1 VRTTAIKKSN
11 RQSGYGLIFAAIGMV
26 ALLGAAGL
34 SVDIGYLRYQRRQ
47 MQSAADSAA
56 LAGAA
61 QLGAGGGTAQAVIAA
76 RSDSQ
81 LNGFQD
87 GDGSIVVTPTRTSI
101 NGNTDTMQVEVRNT
115 YPTFF
120 MRVFGAALRT
130 ATISTTATAQYLG
143 GRGCIYA
150 LTGGTGINLSGGG
163 NIDTPNCNVISNQS
177 ITGRG
182 AITAAAV
189 GAHNRS
195 IGSTPPAIT
204 GTLQATDPLS
214 YLNAPAAGGG
224 CTDINWAGNQNNGGQ
239 TLVPGTYSE
248 IVLQPAVP
256 GRRGVR
262 GTPANSS
269 SITFRPGTY
278 VINGC
283 GGGAKSGGLDLEGTG
298 TLTANAG
305 AGVTFYIVRGG
316 VTIANT
322 QTIHLNAPS
331 NNPYAGVLMFQPTSN
346 TSPAAIT
353 GNGGGSYMEGA
364 LYFPNA
370 TLNLAG
376 AANNGNIDYMI
387 LVAQSLNITTTV
399 RNLSDYGSLPNG
411 YSPVRSTA
419 LVQ

>member
-1 VRTTAIKKSN
+1 VRTAAAKRSN

-34 SVDIGYLRYQRRQ
+34 SVDIGYLRYQRRN

-61 QLGAGGGTAQAVIAA
+61 QLGAGGSTAQAVIAA

-101 NGNTDTMQVEVRNT
+101 NGNTATMQVQVTNT

-120 MRVFGAALRT
+120 MRVFSAALRT
-130 ATISTTATAQYLG
+130 ATISASATAQYLG

-150 LTGGTGINLSGGG
+150 LTGGTGITLSGGG
-163 NIDTPNCNVISNQS
+163 SINVPNCNVISNQS

-195 IGSTPPAIT
+195 IGSTPPAVT

-214 YLNAPAAGGG
+214 YLTAPAAGG
-224 CTDINWAGNQNNGGQ
+224 CTDINYANDHPGTQIL
-239 TLVPGTYSE
+239 TPGTYAE
-248 IVLQPAVP
+248 IVLQAAQPATRRNPAVP
-256 GRRGVR
+256 
-262 GTPANSS
+262 ANRSN
-269 SITFRPGTY
+269 ITFRPGTY

-283 GGGAKSGGLDLEGTG
+283 GGKTGGLDLEGQG
-298 TLTANAG
+298 TLTG
-305 AGVTFYIVRGG
+305 TAGVTFYIATGG
-316 VTIANT
+316 VNIANT
-322 QTIHLNAPS
+322 QTIHLTAPTNA
-331 NNPYAGVLMFQPTSN
+331 PYAGILMFQPASN
-346 TSPAAIT
+346 TSAAAIT
-353 GNGGGSYMEGA
+353 GNGAGSYMEGA

-370 TLNLAG
+370 TLTLNG
-376 AANNGNIDYMI
+376 AANNNNIDYMI
-387 LVAQSLNITTTV
+387 LVAKSLNIATTV
-399 RNLSDYGSLPNG
+399 RNLSNYSSLPNG

-419 LVQ
+419 LIQ

>member
-1 VRTTAIKKSN
+1 MRTTARKKSN

-34 SVDIGYLRYQRRQ
+34 SVDIGYLRYQRRL
-47 MQSAADSAA
+47 MQSATDSAA

-61 QLGAGGGTAQAVIAA
+61 QLGAGGGAA
-76 RSDSQ
+76 RAQTAALDDSQ

-87 GDGSIVVTPTRTSI
+87 GSGQIHVTATQTSI
-101 NGNTDTMQVEVRNT
+101 NGNGNTMQVQVTNT

-150 LTGGTGINLSGGG
+150 LTGGTGITLSGGG
-163 NIDTPNCNVISNQS
+163 SVDVPNCNVISNQS
-177 ITGRG
+177 IAGRG

-214 YLNAPAAGGG
+214 YLTAPGVGG
-224 CTDINWAGNQNNGGQ
+224 CSFDINYGNDH
-239 TLVPGTYSE
+239 PGTQILTPGSYAE
-248 IVLQPAVP
+248 IVLRPAQPG
-256 GRRGVR
+256 GRF
-262 GTPANSS
+262 TAPIPANRSN
-269 SITFRPGTY
+269 IVFRPGTY

-283 GGGAKSGGLDLEGTG
+283 GGKNGGLDLEGQG
-298 TLTANAG
+298 TLTG
-305 AGVTFYIVRGG
+305 TAGVTFYIAHGG
-316 VTIANT
+316 VTIGAN
-322 QTIHLNAPS
+322 QTIHLSAPS
-331 NNPYAGVLMFQPTSN
+331 NNPYTGILMFQPTSN
-346 TSPAAIT
+346 TNPASIT

-370 TLNLAG
+370 TLNLDG
-376 AANNGNIDYMI
+376 SANNARIDYMI
-387 LVAQSLNITTTV
+387 LVAKSLNISTTV
-399 RNLSDYGSLPNG
+399 HNLSDYGSLPNG

-419 LVQ
+419 LIQ